1 MWRPAAH
8 GLRTGPPSSAPR
20 QRQSKP
26 RTASSLGLPRPSPGQ
41 APANRQ
47 MYSGW
52 PRPTLIALLPHDQE
66 TLCAGESLGSTH
78 VLTGA
83 PPRARLQPF
92 AYFRSSWVGPQQS
105 DRRGVYRCHAVHG
118 HGYADEQ
125 VERLLLAPEIAPVWD
140 RGRLVGPDFV
150 G

>member
-1 MWRPAAH
+1 MP
-8 GLRTGPPSSAPR
+8 G
-20 QRQSKP
+20 
-26 RTASSLGLPRPSPGQ
+26 PRPLFCTQPLVQ
-41 APANRQ
+41 
-47 MYSGW
+47 
-52 PRPTLIALLPHDQE
+52 
-66 TLCAGESLGSTH
+66 GSQTAA
-78 VLTGA
+78 VS
-83 PPRARLQPF
+83 PRARLQPF

-125 VERLLLAPEIAPVWD
+125 VERLLLAPEMVPVVG

>member
-1 MWRPAAH
+1 MH
-8 GLRTGPPSSAPR
+8 
-20 QRQSKP
+20 
-26 RTASSLGLPRPSPGQ
+26 
-41 APANRQ
+41 
-47 MYSGW
+47 SGW
-52 PRPTLIALLPHDQE
+52 PRPTLIALIPHDQE

-125 VERLLLAPEIAPVWD
+125 VERLLLAPEISPVWG
-140 RGRLVGPDFV
+140 RGGLVGPEFV